1 MKSIYTS
8 DTSISRKVFLT
19 CFLFIFCSLLL
30 NNQVAQAKV
39 PKRFKVDDVNLNIR
53 DNIVETVSSFNMSL
67 SSLSTE
73 AINHGVPVKIVLRF
87 AIPIDLILFTN
98 YKEISRTEY
107 QISRQALSGT
117 YRLKNLTSLRN
128 HQFQTIDDALREI
141 SSIHVENFDLNSLE
155 GKNLAVR
162 IHLDLFDLPSQIR
175 AKAFFSGRWRHNSG
189 WSIWSVPQ

>member
-1 MKSIYTS
+1 MESIYTS
-8 DTSISRKVFLT
+8 DTSNSRKTVLT

-39 PKRFKVDDVNLNIR
+39 PNRFKVDNVSLNIR
-53 DNIVETVSSFNMSL
+53 NSIVETISSFNMSL

-87 AIPIDLILFTN
+87 AIPVDLILFTN

-107 QISRQALSGT
+107 RISRQALSGT
-117 YRLKNLTSLRN
+117 YLLKNLTSLRN

-141 SSIHVENFDLNSLE
+141 SSIHVENFEL
-155 GKNLAVR
+155 KNL
-162 IHLDLFDLPSQIR
+162 Q
-175 AKAFFSGRWRHNSG
+175 
-189 WSIWSVPQ
+189 